1 MANGSQRRH
10 AWLARGAAAIGVAGA
25 LGAATA
31 ARADGDKPKTSSLS
45 WVRLPGAESCIATQA
60 LSRAVE
66 DRLRRP
72 VFVSP
77 SNADLSVEGHV
88 ERAGKGF
95 RAEVT
100 VRDAQGATLGKR
112 ELQSP
117 GAACSGLD
125 EPLSLAIALMIDPD
139 ADRPK
144 PAVDA
149 GAPDAAID
157 AAAPVATATATA
169 TVVVVER
176 QIVVEKPV
184 PAPKKPGWL
193 FDGTAGLAAGLGM
206 LPKFSFGLAAQAI
219 LEPPKFWGLHGAVAG
234 FGPSEVPTEN
244 GGSSVLGTV
253 WLEGGLCPV
262 HLHGREVH
270 FWSCALAEIGFWN
283 VQSRG
288 VNRAEDTLRLLIGM
302 GANAR
307 VSLHLIGPFVFRV
320 GLTLSVPFAR
330 QVVAVRTSSGGSS
343 EVLSPFFFNGY
354 LDAGFGL
361 HFD

>member
-1 MANGSQRRH
+1 MAKASVR
-10 AWLARGAAAIGVAGA
+10 WLSWIGVAGA

-31 ARADGDKPKTSSLS
+31 AHADGEKPKTSSLS

-66 DRLRRP
+66 ERLRRP

-100 VRDAQGATLGKR
+100 VRDAQGTTLGKR

-117 GAACSGLD
+117 GAACAGLD

-144 PAVDA
+144 AEVDA
-149 GAPDAAID
+149 GSPPVAAPDAAPL
-157 AAAPVATATATA
+157 APAPAT
-169 TVVVVER
+169 TVVIQREV
-176 QIVVEKPV
+176 VVEKPV
-184 PAPKKPGWL
+184 VPPKKPGWL

-206 LPKFSFGLAAQAI
+206 LPTFSFGIAAQAI

-234 FGPSEVPTEN
+234 FGPSEVQTET
-244 GGSSVLGTV
+244 GGSTVLGTV

-262 HLHGREVH
+262 HLHGKDLH
-270 FWSCALAEIGFWN
+270 FWSCGLAEIGFWTA
-283 VQSRG
+283 QSRG
-288 VNRAEDTLRLLIGM
+288 VNRAEDTLRLLIGL

-307 VSLHLIGPFVFRV
+307 MSIHLIGPFVFRV

-330 QVVAVRTSSGGSS
+330 QVVAVRTNAGTST

>member
-1 MANGSQRRH
+1 MAKGSVR
-10 AWLARGAAAIGVAGA
+10 WLAWFGVAGA
-25 LGAATA
+25 LAAATA
-31 ARADGDKPKTSSLS
+31 AHADGEKPKTSSLS

-66 DRLRRP
+66 ERLRRP

-88 ERAGKGF
+88 ERSAKGF

-100 VRDAQGATLGKR
+100 VRDAQGANLGKR

-139 ADRPK
+139 ADRTK
-144 PAVDA
+144 P
-149 GAPDAAID
+149 PPPD
-157 AAAPVATATATA
+157 AAAPPAPPDAQAPPPAPPTT
-169 TVVVVER
+169 VVVER
-176 QIVVEKPV
+176 EVVVEKPV
-184 PAPKKPGWL
+184 ALPKKPGWL
-193 FDGTAGLAAGLGM
+193 FDGTAGLAGGLGM
-206 LPKFSFGLAAQAI
+206 LPKFSFGIAAQAI
-219 LEPPKFWGLHGAVAG
+219 LEPPKFWGLHGAVAA
-234 FGPSEVPTEN
+234 FGPSEVATEPS
-244 GGSSVLGTV
+244 GSTVLGTV

-262 HLHGREVH
+262 HLHGKEVH
-270 FWSCALAEIGFWN
+270 FWSCGIAEIGFWSA
-283 VQSRG
+283 QSRG
-288 VNRAEDTLRLLIGM
+288 VNRAEDTLRLLIGV

-307 VSLHLIGPFVFRV
+307 ASIHLIGPFVFRV

-330 QVVAVRTSSGGSS
+330 QVVAVRTTAGTST